1 MNLYP
6 TSTSIIHISP
16 PQPQIQAPV
25 DSWRFPSACPNGD
38 TWSTLPPNSEL
49 TSHTCP
55 PLPGP
60 PLIVMNP
67 CHLSSCLG
75 QPMPLLPPCPL
86 RLMQALNPSLLH
98 CCVDLQSGL
107 HIPELCS
114 PFSSSQQRLA
124 VIRMRLQG
132 PSVNQMK
139 PRQSTD
145 SSWGTWSH
153 LPLWPHISA
162 HAMASLLLFRLKCPS
177 LSSSHPDKGI
187 SHTLIPGLLCIRLP
201 RNSHAVHFHFF
212 VSFPCETRTSILIP
226 WLIH

>member
-1 MNLYP
+1 M
-6 TSTSIIHISP
+6 
-16 PQPQIQAPV
+16 

-67 CHLSSCLG
+67 CHLSSCSG
-75 QPMPLLPPCPL
+75 RPMPLLPPCPL
-86 RLMQALNPSLLH
+86 GLMQALNPSLLH
-98 CCVDLQSGL
+98 CCVGLQSGL

-139 PRQSTD
+139 PRYHDRAQFIL
-145 SSWGTWSH
+145 GGLGLASH
-153 LPLWPHISA
+153 CGPTSQHMLWQ
-162 HAMASLLLFRLKCPS
+162 ASCCS
-177 LSSSHPDKGI
+177 
-187 SHTLIPGLLCIRLP
+187 
-201 RNSHAVHFHFF
+201 V
-212 VSFPCETRTSILIP
+212 
-226 WLIH
+226 